1 MRKFGGAA
9 ISPTLIGE
17 VDGKVE
23 DLSEIKEDGVYEVK
37 GYDCPVAAESCTPY
51 GAAEL
56 RRQGYM
62 VADGRSMIPFGEFV
76 TCDLEWLY
84 DELKH
89 AWLHPEWEDRMF
101 VHDCVMVDT
110 PDVRVYVTEY
120 GPEIF
125 YVEVERLHGE
135 NFEYTFSYAKVV
147 KEIMALLNLK
157 MITA

>member
-1 MRKFGGAA
+1 MRKFRGAA

-17 VDGKVE
+17 VNGKVE

-56 RRQGYM
+56 RRQGY
-62 VADGRSMIPFGEFV
+62 VVVGGRSMIPFGEFV
-76 TCDLEWLY
+76 TCDLEWLH

-101 VHDCVMVDT
+101 VHDCIMVDT
-110 PDVRVYVTEY
+110 PDARVYVTED
-120 GPEIF
+120 GPENF
-125 YVEVERLHGE
+125 GVEVECLQGE
-135 NFEYTFSYAKVV
+135 DSEYTFSYSKVV
-147 KEIMALLNLK
+147 KEIKALLNLK